1 MSREKYKKLFE
12 AVEAQQTAKSKP
24 KVDTAKKA
32 EELSIVY
39 YKDLVKEKDKEL
51 AKLMSRTRQMSRV
64 ETTGKLAA
72 KRFDDQRAEM
82 SLRMGQVLTEL
93 EREREMRRDMMSMV
107 PPEGA
112 AVSGGAEVAAGP
124 VAGGHRARFDE
135 TGPDAVA
142 VSRTSSAEV
151 AARDAPSGGWM
162 AGAGGGVDVGNG
174 GGGSRPGSGMSKASA
189 SVAVPVGRC
198 GSHAWY

>member
-1 MSREKYKKLFE
+1 
-12 AVEAQQTAKSKP
+12 
-24 KVDTAKKA
+24 
-32 EELSIVY
+32 
-39 YKDLVKEKDKEL
+39 
-51 AKLMSRTRQMSRV
+51 
-64 ETTGKLAA
+64 
-72 KRFDDQRAEM
+72 
-82 SLRMGQVLTEL
+82 
-93 EREREMRRDMMSMV
+93 MSMV

-112 AVSGGAEVAAGP
+112 AFSGGAEVAAGP

-162 AGAGGGVDVGNG
+162 AGAGGG
-174 GGGSRPGSGMSKASA
+174 GSRPGSGMSKASA

-198 GSHAWY
+198 GSHA